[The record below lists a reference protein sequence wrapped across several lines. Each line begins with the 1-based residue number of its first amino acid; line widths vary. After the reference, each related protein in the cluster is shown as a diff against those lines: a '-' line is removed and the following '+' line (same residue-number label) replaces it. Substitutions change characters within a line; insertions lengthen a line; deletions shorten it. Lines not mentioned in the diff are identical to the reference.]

1 MYFSSL
7 IPEMQKVSRI
17 KGSFVLNSTFHSR
30 RRRNLSLL

>member
-17 KGSFVLNSTFHSR
+17 KGSFVPNSTFHSR